1 MHKMSVME
9 EMRFN
14 MKRVL
19 RREKQYKLM
28 QSVCD
33 NLRACIEYIDELR
46 NNGIIEESSEFN
58 YIREDIANELGSDDL
73 FAMQD
78 KSINVDD
85 FISTDTGHNMFAS
98 FQSVYEYVQDI
109 YRNSDTDI
117 NNEYVKLA
125 QSLYKEMRKIKD
137 DVMLYSIQYTFN
149 DWFTAWIYFWTSK
162 NDKLW

>member
-1 MHKMSVME
+1 MRRMSVMK
-9 EMRFN
+9 EMYFN
-14 MKRVL
+14 MKRIL
-19 RREKQYKLM
+19 RRKEQYKLM

-46 NNGIIEESSEFN
+46 NNGIIEESSELN
-58 YIREDIANELGSDDL
+58 YIREDIANELGSDDV

-109 YRNSDTDI
+109 YRNSDTDV

-137 DVMLYSIQYTFN
+137 DIMLYSIQYTFN
-149 DWFTAWIYFWTSK
+149 D
-162 NDKLW
+162 

>member
-1 MHKMSVME
+1 MRRMSVMK
-9 EMRFN
+9 EMYFN
-14 MKRVL
+14 MKRIL
-19 RREKQYKLM
+19 RREEQYKLM

-46 NNGIIEESSEFN
+46 NNGIIEESSELN
-58 YIREDIANELGSDDL
+58 YIREDIANELGSDDV

-78 KSINVDD
+78 KNLDIND
-85 FISTDTGHNMFAS
+85 FISTDTSRNMFAS

-109 YRNSDTDI
+109 YRNSDTDV

-137 DVMLYSIQYTFN
+137 DIMLYSIQYTFN
-149 DWFTAWIYFWTSK
+149 D
-162 NDKLW
+162 

>member
-1 MHKMSVME
+1 MRRMSVMK
-9 EMRFN
+9 EMYFN
-14 MKRVL
+14 MKRIL
-19 RREKQYKLM
+19 RREEQYKLM

-46 NNGIIEESSEFN
+46 NNGIIEESSELN
-58 YIREDIANELGSDDL
+58 YIREDIANELGSDDV

-109 YRNSDTDI
+109 YRNSDTDV

-137 DVMLYSIQYTFN
+137 DIMLYSIQYTFN
-149 DWFTAWIYFWTSK
+149 D
-162 NDKLW
+162 

>member
-1 MHKMSVME
+1 MRRMSVMK
-9 EMRFN
+9 EMYFN
-14 MKRVL
+14 MKRIL
-19 RREKQYKLM
+19 RREEQYKLM

-46 NNGIIEESSEFN
+46 NNGIIEESSELN
-58 YIREDIANELGSDDL
+58 YIREDIVNELGSDDL

-85 FISTDTGHNMFAS
+85 FIFTDTGHNMFAS

-109 YRNSDTDI
+109 YRNSDTDV

-137 DVMLYSIQYTFN
+137 DIMLYSIQYTFN
-149 DWFTAWIYFWTSK
+149 D
-162 NDKLW
+162 

>member
-1 MHKMSVME
+1 MRRMSVMK
-9 EMRFN
+9 EMYFN
-14 MKRVL
+14 MKRIL
-19 RREKQYKLM
+19 RREEQYKLM

-46 NNGIIEESSEFN
+46 NNGIIEESSELN
-58 YIREDIANELGSDDL
+58 YIREDIANELGSDDV

-78 KSINVDD
+78 KNLDIND
-85 FISTDTGHNMFAS
+85 FISTDTGRNMFAS

-109 YRNSDTDI
+109 YRNSDTDV

-137 DVMLYSIQYTFN
+137 DIMLYSIQYTFN
-149 DWFTAWIYFWTSK
+149 D
-162 NDKLW
+162 

>member
-1 MHKMSVME
+1 MRRMSVME

-19 RREKQYKLM
+19 RREEQYKLM
-28 QSVCD
+28 QSVCN
-33 NLRACIEYIDELR
+33 NLRSCIEYIDNLR
-46 NNGIIEESSEFN
+46 NDGIIEESSELN
-58 YIREDIANELGSDDL
+58 YIREDIVNELGSDDL

-78 KSINVDD
+78 KNINVDN

-109 YRNSDTDI
+109 YRNSDTDV

-125 QSLYKEMRKIKD
+125 QSLYKKMRKVKD
-137 DVMLYSIQYTFN
+137 DIMLYSIQYTFN
-149 DWFTAWIYFWTSK
+149 D
-162 NDKLW
+162 

>member
-1 MHKMSVME
+1 MRRMSVMK
-9 EMRFN
+9 EMYFN
-14 MKRVL
+14 MKRIL
-19 RREKQYKLM
+19 RREEQYKLM

-46 NNGIIEESSEFN
+46 NNGIIEESSELN
-58 YIREDIANELGSDDL
+58 YIREDIANELGSDDV

-78 KSINVDD
+78 KNLDIND
-85 FISTDTGHNMFAS
+85 FISTDTGRNMFAS

-109 YRNSDTDI
+109 YRNSDTDV

-137 DVMLYSIQYTFN
+137 DIMLYSTQYTFN
-149 DWFTAWIYFWTSK
+149 D
-162 NDKLW
+162 

>member
-1 MHKMSVME
+1 MRRMSVME
-9 EMRFN
+9 EMYFN
-14 MKRVL
+14 MKRIL
-19 RREKQYKLM
+19 RREEQYKLM

-33 NLRACIEYIDELR
+33 NLRACIEYIDNLR
-46 NNGIIEESSEFN
+46 NDGIIEESSELN
-58 YIREDIANELGSDDL
+58 YIREDIVNELGSDDL

-109 YRNSDTDI
+109 YRNSDTDV

-137 DVMLYSIQYTFN
+137 DIMLYSIQYTFN
-149 DWFTAWIYFWTSK
+149 D
-162 NDKLW
+162 

>member
-1 MHKMSVME
+1 MRRMSVME

-19 RREKQYKLM
+19 RREEQYKLM
-28 QSVCD
+28 QSVCN

-46 NNGIIEESSEFN
+46 NNGIIEESSELN
-58 YIREDIANELGSDDL
+58 YIREDIANELGSDDV

-78 KSINVDD
+78 KNLDIND
-85 FISTDTGHNMFAS
+85 FISTDTGRNMFAS

-109 YRNSDTDI
+109 YRNSDTDV

-125 QSLYKEMRKIKD
+125 QSLYKEMRKVKD
-137 DVMLYSIQYTFN
+137 NIMLYSIQYTFN
-149 DWFTAWIYFWTSK
+149 D
-162 NDKLW
+162 

>member
-1 MHKMSVME
+1 MRRMSVMK
-9 EMRFN
+9 EMYFN
-14 MKRVL
+14 MKRIL
-19 RREKQYKLM
+19 RRKEQYKLM

-46 NNGIIEESSEFN
+46 NNGIIEESSELN
-58 YIREDIANELGSDDL
+58 YIREDIANELGSDDV

-78 KSINVDD
+78 KNLDIND
-85 FISTDTGHNMFAS
+85 FISTDTGRNMFAS

-109 YRNSDTDI
+109 YRNSDTDV

-137 DVMLYSIQYTFN
+137 DIMLYSIQYTFN
-149 DWFTAWIYFWTSK
+149 D
-162 NDKLW
+162 

>member
-1 MHKMSVME
+1 MKKIRKTRKKVYCMRRMSVMK
-9 EMRFN
+9 EMYFN
-14 MKRVL
+14 MKRIL
-19 RREKQYKLM
+19 RREEQYKLM

-46 NNGIIEESSEFN
+46 NNGIIEESSELN
-58 YIREDIANELGSDDL
+58 YIREDIANELGSDDV

-78 KSINVDD
+78 KNLDIND
-85 FISTDTGHNMFAS
+85 FISTDTGRNMFAS

-109 YRNSDTDI
+109 YRNSDTDV

-137 DVMLYSIQYTFN
+137 DIMLYSIQYTFN
-149 DWFTAWIYFWTSK
+149 D
-162 NDKLW
+162 

>member
-1 MHKMSVME
+1 MRRISVME

-19 RREKQYKLM
+19 RREEQYKLM

-46 NNGIIEESSEFN
+46 NNGIIEESSELN
-58 YIREDIANELGSDDL
+58 YIREDIANELGSDDV

-78 KSINVDD
+78 KNLDIND
-85 FISTDTGHNMFAS
+85 FISTDTGRNMFAS

-109 YRNSDTDI
+109 YRNSDTDV

-125 QSLYKEMRKIKD
+125 QSLYKEMRKVKD
-137 DVMLYSIQYTFN
+137 NIMLYSIQYTFN
-149 DWFTAWIYFWTSK
+149 D
-162 NDKLW
+162 

>member
-1 MHKMSVME
+1 MHRMSVME

-33 NLRACIEYIDELR
+33 NLRACIEYIDNLR
-46 NNGIIEESSEFN
+46 NDGIIEESSELN
-58 YIREDIANELGSDDL
+58 YIRGDIANELGSDDAL
-73 FAMQD
+73 AMQD
-78 KSINVDD
+78 KNLDIND
-85 FISTDTGHNMFAS
+85 FISTDTGRNMFAS

-109 YRNSDTDI
+109 YRNSDTDV

-137 DVMLYSIQYTFN
+137 DIMLYSIQYTFN
-149 DWFTAWIYFWTSK
+149 D
-162 NDKLW
+162 

>member
-1 MHKMSVME
+1 MRRMSVME

-19 RREKQYKLM
+19 RREEQYKLM
-28 QSVCD
+28 QSVCN
-33 NLRACIEYIDELR
+33 NLRSYIEYIDNLR
-46 NNGIIEESSEFN
+46 NDGIIEESSELN
-58 YIREDIANELGSDDL
+58 YIREDIVNELGSDDL

-109 YRNSDTDI
+109 YRNSDTDVRNI
-117 NNEYVKLA
+117 NEHVKLS
-125 QSLYKEMRKIKD
+125 QSLYEEMRKIKD
-137 DVMLYSIQYTFN
+137 DIMLYSIQYTFN
-149 DWFTAWIYFWTSK
+149 D
-162 NDKLW
+162 

>member
-1 MHKMSVME
+1 MRRMSVMKE
-9 EMRFN
+9 LHFN
-14 MKRVL
+14 MKRIL
-19 RREKQYKLM
+19 HREEQYKLM

-33 NLRACIEYIDELR
+33 NLRACIEYIDNLR
-46 NNGIIEESSEFN
+46 NDGIIEESSELN
-58 YIREDIANELGSDDL
+58 YIREDIVNELGSDDL

-98 FQSVYEYVQDI
+98 FQFVYEYVQDI
-109 YRNSDTDI
+109 YRNSDTDV

-137 DVMLYSIQYTFN
+137 DIMLYSIQYTFN
-149 DWFTAWIYFWTSK
+149 D
-162 NDKLW
+162 